1 MSIIKEI
8 IEEKQSLNQLNW
20 FPDQL
25 FISDALWKSLQSEE
39 DWVKVVTC
47 EEQGNTL
54 EGLEVVVFEQGSNPF
69 LKWSLRYK
77 DKQLNN
83 ELKGGSDD

>member
-1 MSIIKEI
+1 LSIIKDI
-8 IEEKQSLNQLNW
+8 IEEKQLLNQMNW

-25 FISDALWKSLQSEE
+25 LISDILWKALQSEV
-39 DWVKVVTC
+39 DWPRVITC

-69 LKWSLRYK
+69 LGWVLSYK
-77 DKQLNN
+77 DKSLNT
-83 ELKGGSDD
+83 ELKGGE

>member
-25 FISDALWKSLQSEE
+25 FISDVLYKSLRSEE
-39 DWVKVVTC
+39 IWCKVVLC
-47 EEQGNTL
+47 GESGDIL
-54 EGLEVVVFEQGSNPF
+54 DGLEVVVFEQGSNPF

-77 DKQLNN
+77 DKPLNN
-83 ELKGGSDD
+83 ELKGDC